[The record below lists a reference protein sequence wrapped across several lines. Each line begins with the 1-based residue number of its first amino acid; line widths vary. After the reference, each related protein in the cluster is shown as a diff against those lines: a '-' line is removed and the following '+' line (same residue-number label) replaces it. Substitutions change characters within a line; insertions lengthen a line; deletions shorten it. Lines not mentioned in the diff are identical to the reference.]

1 MSFVHLHVHSQFSL
15 LKSTVRIDKLFEMAK
30 AGGMPAV
37 ALTDY
42 GNLHGSGEFLEKA
55 KASGVQPIL
64 GLDISVVHG
73 PASEKSTKYPSYGL
87 VLLAKNAQGLQNLHH
102 LVSLAH
108 LEGFYYKPR
117 VDLDMLEKYHEGLI
131 ALSGNHFGGPA
142 RMIQDHRLDAAEEMI
157 QQYVKIFGKDDYY
170 LELIDT
176 GLKIQETINNHL
188 IEFSKKL
195 GVKLIATNDVH
206 YLDQKD
212 SHAHDVM
219 LCIGSGKQLDDPG
232 RLKYQTDEFYFRSA
246 EEMKKKFAG
255 CPEAITNT
263 LEIAEKC
270 KLNIKHEGYHMP
282 RFELPAGQT
291 AESFLEKISREGLND
306 RLAKMFAAEHTDPT
320 SQEEIRKKY
329 FDRLDVELDCISK
342 VGFASYFL
350 IVSDFIYFAKNNGI
364 PVGPG
369 RGSAAGSIVA
379 YATRITDVDP
389 IPYNLLFERFLNPER
404 ISMPDIDVDFCQ
416 YRRDEV
422 IKYVSNKYDGEGVG
436 EKRVAQIC
444 TFGKLQA
451 RAAIRDVGRV
461 MAIPYGDVDRIAK
474 LVPTI
479 LNISLEEAFEQ
490 EPKFA
495 EIRKDPKIDE
505 LLNIA
510 LFLEGMPRHASVH
523 AAGVV
528 ISDEKPLV
536 DHLPLMR
543 GQEGEIVTQWDMKGV
558 EKIGLVKLDF
568 LGLKT
573 LTLLQRAVELI
584 KSSKGKEID
593 LLYIDMKDP
602 KVFELLSRGDTQG
615 IFQLESSGMR
625 DIVTKLKPSSFE
637 DIVALVALYRPGP
650 LGSGMVDD
658 FINRKHGRTPI
669 VYDLPQLE
677 KILKETYGVILYQ
690 EQVMQIA
697 SELASYTLGEADLLR
712 RAMGKK
718 IPEEMAKQKDRFLQG
733 ARKNNIPEGK
743 AQRIFDLM
751 EKFAGYGFNK
761 SHSAAYALI
770 SYQTAYLKTHFPVEF
785 MAACLSIDRSNSD
798 RVVLHLSDCRKQN
811 IDVLPP
817 DINESDLD
825 FRVVD
830 QSIRFGLAA
839 IKNVGDIAIQSVLDT
854 RNKDGKFKDLFD
866 LCKRVEL
873 RQVNKKVLEALIKC
887 GAFDSLQFKRSQL
900 MLNLEKI
907 LEMASKDQKDERV
920 GQSNLFGG
928 SGATKVQMDQAEEWD
943 ESQRLR
949 FEKESVGFYITGHP
963 LLKYQTNI
971 DLFSN
976 SRTSE
981 LIEKRNQSTVRMGGI
996 VSTLKEITTKKGA
1009 RMAFATLEDLQGQTE
1024 VILFPEVY
1032 SQSIEMVKSEQ
1043 PLYLI
1048 GKVDV
1053 GEEQAKVIAEKV
1065 CYLEQAETVFEGK
1078 VHIFIDASN
1087 MQDDDLN
1094 KLKQLMTKHKGTC
1107 CCASYDHRWKIS
1119 DHPIAS
1125 TGLCSSSLHG
1135 VYFRTSN
1142 ADSIFQNPISK
1153 RFGIALA
1160 K

>member
-1 MSFVHLHVHSQFSL
+1 MSFVHLHVHSQYSL
-15 LKSTVRIDKLFEMAK
+15 LKSTVRIEKLFEMAK
-30 AGGMPAV
+30 AQGMPAV

-55 KASGVQPIL
+55 KAYGIQPIL
-64 GLDISVVHG
+64 GVDITVVHG
-73 PASEKSTKYPSYGL
+73 PASEKSTKYPSFGL
-87 VLLAKNAQGLQNLHH
+87 VLLAKDKQGLQNLHH

-117 VDLDMLEKYHEGLI
+117 IDLSMLEKFHEGLI
-131 ALSGNHFGGPA
+131 ALSGNHFGAPA
-142 RMIQDHRLDAAEEMI
+142 KMIQDHRIDTAEEI
-157 QQYVKIFGKDDYY
+157 VQQYANIFGKENYY
-170 LELIDT
+170 LELVDT
-176 GLKIQETINNHL
+176 GLKIQETINGHL
-188 IEFSKKL
+188 IDIAQKV
-195 GVKLIATNDVH
+195 GVKVVATNDVH
-206 YLDQKD
+206 YLNSDDAK
-212 SHAHDVM
+212 AHDVM
-219 LCIGSGKQLDDPG
+219 LCIGSGKQIDDPG
-232 RLKYQTDEFYFRSA
+232 RLKFQTEEFYFRSP
-246 EEMKKKFAG
+246 EEMQKKFAG
-255 CPEAITNT
+255 CPEAIANT
-263 LEIAEKC
+263 LEIAARC
-270 KLNIKHEGYHMP
+270 KLDIKHEGYHMP
-282 RFELPAGQT
+282 RFELPKEKS
-291 AESFLEKISREGLND
+291 AEDFLRELSIQGLND
-306 RLAKMFAAEHTDPT
+306 RLEKMFTSQHTDPAT
-320 SQEEIRKKY
+320 QESIRKKY
-329 FDRLDVELDCISK
+329 FDRLEIELECISK

-350 IVSDFIYFAKNNGI
+350 IVQDFINFAKNNGI

-379 YATRITDVDP
+379 FATRITDVDP

-422 IKYVSNKYDGEGVG
+422 IKYVSNKYDGEGVK

-461 MAIPYGDVDRIAK
+461 LGIPYSDVDRIAK

-490 EPKFA
+490 EPKFG
-495 EIRKDPKIDE
+495 ELRKKDPKIDE
-505 LLNIA
+505 LLSIA
-510 LFLEGMPRHASVH
+510 LFLEGLPRHASVH

-543 GQEGEIVTQWDMKGV
+543 GQENEIVTQWDMKGV

-573 LTLLQRAVELI
+573 LTLLQRAVQLVHESTQ
-584 KSSKGKEID
+584 KDID

-697 SELASYTLGEADLLR
+697 SELASYSLGEADLLR

-733 ARKNNIPEGK
+733 AKKNNIPEGK
-743 AQRIFDLM
+743 AQKIFDLM

-811 IDVLPP
+811 IKVLPP

-825 FRVVD
+825 FKVV
-830 QSIRFGLAA
+830 QSEIRFGLAA
-839 IKNVGDIAIQSVLDT
+839 IKNVGEIAIQSVLEA
-854 RNKDGKFKDLFD
+854 RKKHGNFKDLFD

-887 GAFDSLQFKRSQL
+887 GALDSMKIKRAQW
-900 MLNLEKI
+900 MGNLEKI
-907 LEMASKDQKDERV
+907 LELASKDQRDEKI

-928 SGATKVQMDQAEEWD
+928 STTTAFQMHEFEEWD
-943 ESQRLR
+943 EIQRLR

-963 LLKYQTNI
+963 LLKFQYSI
-971 DLFSN
+971 DLFGN

-981 LIEKRNQSTVRMGGI
+981 LIEKKNQSTVRLGGI
-996 VSTLKEITTKKGA
+996 ISTLKEISTKKGD

-1024 VILFPEVY
+1024 VVMFPEVY
-1032 SQSIEMVKSEQ
+1032 RNSIDMVKSEQ
-1043 PLYLI
+1043 PLYVI

-1053 GEEQAKVIAEKV
+1053 GEEQAKIIAEKV
-1065 CYLEQAETVFEGK
+1065 SYLEQAENVFEGK
-1078 VHIFIDASN
+1078 VHIYMDASN
-1087 MQDDDLN
+1087 MKDNDLDELK
-1094 KLKQLMTKHKGTC
+1094 KLLTKHKGSCNVVLHMSVAGKSQTTLSLPRNFVLRPSM
-1107 CCASYDHRWKIS
+1107 AFISELQTLIPSSKIQ
-1119 DHPIAS
+1119 
-1125 TGLCSSSLHG
+1125 L
-1135 VYFRTSN
+1135 
-1142 ADSIFQNPISK
+1142 Q
-1153 RFGIALA
+1153 
-1160 K
+1160 

>member
-1 MSFVHLHVHSQFSL
+1 
-15 LKSTVRIDKLFEMAK
+15 
-30 AGGMPAV
+30 MPAV

-55 KASGVQPIL
+55 KAFGIQPIL

-73 PASEKSTKYPSYGL
+73 PAAEKSTKYPSYGL
-87 VLLAKNAQGLQNLHH
+87 VLLAKDLQGLQNLHH

-117 VDLDMLEKYHEGLI
+117 IDLDMLQKYHEGLI

-142 RMIQDHRLDAAEEMI
+142 KMIQDHRLDTAEEMI
-157 QQYVKIFGKDDYY
+157 VQYANIFGKENYY

-176 GLKIQETINNHL
+176 GLKIQDTINGHL
-188 IEFSKKL
+188 IDLAKKV
-195 GVKLIATNDVH
+195 GVKVVATNDVH

-232 RLKYQTDEFYFRSA
+232 RLKYQTDEFYFRSV

-255 CPEAITNT
+255 CPEAITNS
-263 LEIAEKC
+263 LEIAERC

-291 AESFLEKISREGLND
+291 AEMFLTELSKTGLEDRLEK
-306 RLAKMFAAEHTDPT
+306 MFIAQSIDP
-320 SQEEIRKKY
+320 SKQDEIHKKY
-329 FDRLDVELDCISK
+329 FDRLDIELDCISK

-350 IVSDFIYFAKNNGI
+350 IVQDFINFAKNNGI

-461 MAIPYGDVDRIAK
+461 LGIPYGDVDRIAK

-479 LNISLEEAFEQ
+479 LNISLQEAFEQ
-490 EPKFA
+490 EPKFG
-495 EIRKDPKIDE
+495 EIRKKDEKIDE

-584 KSSKGKEID
+584 KMSKGKEID
-593 LLYIDMKDP
+593 ILYIDMKDP

-625 DIVTKLKPSSFE
+625 DIVCKLKPSSFE

-697 SELASYTLGEADLLR
+697 SELASYSLGEADLLR

-733 ARKNNIPEGK
+733 ARKNNIPEAK
-743 AQRIFDLM
+743 AQKIFDLM

-811 IDVLPP
+811 IKVLPP

-825 FRVVD
+825 FKVVEEN
-830 QSIRFGLAA
+830 IRFGLAA
-839 IKNVGDIAIQSVLDT
+839 IKNVGEIAIQSVLEA
-854 RNKDGKFKDLFD
+854 RKKDGGFKDLFD

-873 RQVNKKVLEALIKC
+873 RQVNKKVMEALIKC
-887 GAFDSLQFKRSQL
+887 GALDSMKYKRSQL
-900 MLNLEKI
+900 MINLEKV
-907 LEMASKDQKDERV
+907 LDLASKDQKDEKV

-928 SGATKVQMDQAEEWD
+928 GGPTKVQMDDSEEWD
-943 ESQRLR
+943 ETQRLR
-949 FEKESVGFYITGHP
+949 FEKESVGFYISGHP
-963 LLKYQTNI
+963 LLKYQYSI
-971 DLFSN
+971 DLFGN

-981 LIEKRNQSTVRMGGI
+981 LIEKRNQSIVRMAGI
-996 VSTLKEITTKKGA
+996 ISTLKEISTKKGD

-1024 VILFPEVY
+1024 VIMFPEVY
-1032 SQSIEMVKSEQ
+1032 RQSIEMVKSEQ
-1043 PLYLI
+1043 PLYVV

-1087 MQDDDLN
+1087 MKDEDLN
-1094 KLKQLMTKHKGTC
+1094 DLKKLMTKHKGNCYVVLHMTI
-1107 CCASYDHRWKIS
+1107 AGKSQTTLSLPRDYVLRPSMAFISELQNLIPSSKIQ
-1119 DHPIAS
+1119 
-1125 TGLCSSSLHG
+1125 L
-1135 VYFRTSN
+1135 
-1142 ADSIFQNPISK
+1142 Q
-1153 RFGIALA
+1153 
-1160 K
+1160 

>member
-1 MSFVHLHVHSQFSL
+1 MSFVHLHVHSQYSL
-15 LKSTVRIDKLFEMAK
+15 LKSTVRLEKLFEQAK
-30 AGGMPAV
+30 AFQMPAV

-64 GLDISVVHG
+64 GVDISVVHG
-73 PASEKSTKYPSYGL
+73 PAHEKSTKYPSYGL
-87 VLLAKNAQGLQNLHH
+87 VLLAQNEIGLQNLHH
-102 LVSLAH
+102 LVSRAH

-117 VDLDMLEKYHEGLI
+117 IDLDMLKTHHEGLI
-131 ALSGNHFGGPA
+131 ALSGNHFGAPA
-142 RMIQDHRLDAAEEMI
+142 KLIQDHRMDLVEQTINEYAE
-157 QQYVKIFGKDDYY
+157 IFGKDNYY
-170 LELIDT
+170 LELVDT
-176 GLKIQETINNHL
+176 GLKVQQTINEHL
-188 IEFSKKL
+188 IDFSKKL
-195 GVKLIATNDVH
+195 GVKVVAANDVH
-206 YLDQKD
+206 YLNQQDAR
-212 SHAHDVM
+212 AHDIM
-219 LCIGSGKQLDDPG
+219 MCIGSGKQIDDPG
-232 RLKYQTDEFYFRSA
+232 RLKFQTEEFYFRST
-246 EEMKKKFAG
+246 EEMKQKFAH
-255 CPEAITNT
+255 CPEAIENT
-263 LEIAEKC
+263 LEIASRC
-270 KLNIKHEGYHMP
+270 KLNIKREGYYMP
-282 RFELPAGQT
+282 RYELPSGQT
-291 AESFLEKISREGLND
+291 AETYLRELSIKGIEERLEKIITARNIEPE
-306 RLAKMFAAEHTDPT
+306 KQAEF
-320 SQEEIRKKY
+320 RKKY
-329 FDRLDVELDCISK
+329 LDRLELELETINK

-350 IVSDFIYFAKNNGI
+350 IVQDFINFAKNNGI

-422 IKYVSNKYDGEGVG
+422 IKYVSNKYDGQGVG

-451 RAAIRDVGRV
+451 RAVIRDVGRV
-461 MAIPYGDVDRIAK
+461 LGMQYGDVDRIAK

-490 EPKFA
+490 EPKFN
-495 EIRKDPKIDE
+495 ELRKKDQQIDD
-505 LLNIA
+505 LLSVA

-536 DHLPLMR
+536 NHLPLMR
-543 GQEGEIVTQWDMKGV
+543 GQEDEIVTQWDMKGV

-573 LTLLQRAVELI
+573 LTLLQRAVDLVKE
-584 KSSKGKEID
+584 STGKVID
-593 LLYIDMKDP
+593 LLYIDMTDK
-602 KVFELLSRGDTQG
+602 KVFELLSRGETQG

-669 VYDLPQLE
+669 VYDVPQLE

-718 IPEEMAKQKDRFLQG
+718 IPEEMAKQKDRFLTG

-743 AQRIFDLM
+743 AQKIFDLM

-770 SYQTAYLKTHFPVEF
+770 SYQTAYLKAHHPIEF
-785 MAACLSIDRSNSD
+785 MAACLSIDRANSD

-811 IDVLPP
+811 IEVLPP
-817 DINESDLD
+817 DINESELD
-825 FRVVD
+825 FKVVGD
-830 QSIRFGLAA
+830 KIRFGLAA
-839 IKNVGDIAIQSVLDT
+839 VKNVGEIAIQSMIAARTKSGPFIDM
-854 RNKDGKFKDLFD
+854 FD

-887 GAFDSLQFKRSQL
+887 GALDSMKVKRSQW
-900 MLNLEKI
+900 MANLEKI
-907 LEMASKDQKDERV
+907 LEMASKDQRDEKI
-920 GQSNLFGG
+920 GQNSLFGA
-928 SGATKVQMDQAEEWD
+928 SGTTKVQLDEAMDWD

-949 FEKESVGFYITGHP
+949 FEKESVGFYISGHP
-963 LLKYQTNI
+963 LLKYQSRI
-971 DLFSN
+971 DMFGN

-981 LIEKRNQSTVRMGGI
+981 LIEKRNQSTVRLGGMI
-996 VSTLKEITTKKGA
+996 STLKEISTKKGD

-1024 VILFPEVY
+1024 LVIFPEVY
-1032 SQSIEMVKSEQ
+1032 RQNIELIKSEQ
-1043 PLYLI
+1043 PLFVI
-1048 GKVDV
+1048 GKVDIS
-1053 GEEQAKVIAEKV
+1053 EEQAKIIAEKV
-1065 CYLEQAETVFEGK
+1065 SYLEQAENVFEGK
-1078 VHIFIDASN
+1078 VHIFFEAEN
-1087 MQDDDLN
+1087 MKDDDLN
-1094 KLKQLMTKHKGTC
+1094 QMKNLLTRHKGSC
-1107 CCASYDHRWKIS
+1107 SVVLHMN
-1119 DHPIAS
+1119 
-1125 TGLCSSSLHG
+1125 TGKSNTTLSLPREYVLKPSQDFITELRTLIPSSRIQL
-1135 VYFRTSN
+1135 
-1142 ADSIFQNPISK
+1142 Q
-1153 RFGIALA
+1153 
-1160 K
+1160 

>member
-1 MSFVHLHVHSQFSL
+1 MSFVHLHVHSQYSL
-15 LKSTVRIDKLFEMAK
+15 LKSTVRFETLLEAAK
-30 AGGMPAV
+30 AQNMPAV
-37 ALTDY
+37 AMTDY

-55 KASGVQPIL
+55 KSFGVQPIF
-64 GLDISVVHG
+64 GVDITVVHG
-73 PASEKSTKYPSYGL
+73 PAHEKSTKYPSFAL
-87 VLLAKNAQGLQNLHH
+87 VLLAQNKQGLQNLHH

-117 VDLDMLEKYHEGLI
+117 IDFSMLEKFHEGLI
-131 ALSGNHFGGPA
+131 ALSGNHFGAPA
-142 RMIQDHRLDAAEEMI
+142 KMIQDYRIDLAEETI
-157 QQYVKIFGKDDYY
+157 VQYANLFGKENYF

-176 GLKIQETINNHL
+176 GLKVQQTINDEL
-188 IEFSKKL
+188 IKLSKKI
-195 GVKLIATNDVH
+195 GVGVVATNDVH
-206 YLDQKD
+206 YMNPQDAK
-212 SHAHDVM
+212 AHDVM
-219 LCIGSGKQLDDPG
+219 LCVGSGKQIDDPG
-232 RLKYQTDEFYFRSA
+232 RLKFQTEEFYFRSA
-246 EEMKKKFAG
+246 DEMKAKFAH
-255 CPEAITNT
+255 CPEAINNT
-263 LEIAEKC
+263 LSIAERC
-270 KLNIKHEGYHMP
+270 KFEIKYQGYHMP
-282 RFELPAGQT
+282 RYELPKGTT
-291 AESFLEKISREGLND
+291 AEDHLADLSKKGLAD
-306 RLAKMFAAEHTDPT
+306 RLQKMFVAENTPADK
-320 SQEEIRKKY
+320 QEAIQKKY
-329 FDRLDVELDCISK
+329 TERLELELETINK

-350 IVSDFIYFAKNNGI
+350 IVQDFINFAKNNGI

-379 YATRITDVDP
+379 FATRITDVDP

-422 IKYVSNKYDGEGVG
+422 IKYVSNKYDGEGVE

-444 TFGKLQA
+444 TFGKMQA

-461 MAIPYGDVDRIAK
+461 LGIPYGDVDRIAK

-490 EPKFA
+490 EPKFN
-495 EIRKDPKIDE
+495 ELRKKDQQIDE
-505 LLNIA
+505 LLSIA
-510 LFLEGMPRHASVH
+510 LFLEGLPRHASVH

-536 DHLPLMR
+536 DHLPLMK

-573 LTLLQRAVELI
+573 LTLLQRAVQLI
-584 KSSKGKEID
+584 QEAKRQDID
-593 LLYIDMKDP
+593 LLYINMKDP
-602 KVFELLSRGDTQG
+602 KVFELLSRGETQG

-733 ARKNNIPEGK
+733 ARKNQIPEGK
-743 AQRIFDLM
+743 AQKIFDLM

-770 SYQTAYLKTHFPVEF
+770 SYQTAYLKAHFPVEF

-811 IDVLPP
+811 IKVLPP

-825 FRVVD
+825 FKVVD
-830 QSIRFGLAA
+830 NNIRFGLAA
-839 IKNVGDIAIQSVLDT
+839 IKNVGEIAINSVIQA
-854 RNKDGKFKDLFD
+854 RNKNGPFADLFD

-887 GAFDSLQFKRSQL
+887 GALDSMKSPRATW
-900 MLNLEKI
+900 MGNLEKI
-907 LEMASKDQKDERV
+907 LELASKDQRDEKV

-928 SGATKVQMDQAEEWD
+928 GGPTKVQIDKIEEWD

-949 FEKESVGFYITGHP
+949 FEKESVGFYISGHP
-963 LLKYQTNI
+963 LLKYQSSM

-981 LIEKRNQSTVRMGGI
+981 LIEKKNQSTVRMGGI
-996 VSTLKEITTKKGA
+996 ISTLKEISTKKGD

-1024 VILFPEVY
+1024 LIIFPEVY
-1032 SQSIEMVKSEQ
+1032 RQSIELVKSEQ
-1043 PLYLI
+1043 PLYII

-1053 GEEQAKVIAEKV
+1053 GEEQAKIIAEKV
-1065 CYLEQAETVFEGK
+1065 CYLEQADTVFEGK
-1078 VHIFIDASN
+1078 VHIHIDASN
-1087 MQDDDLN
+1087 MSDEDLS
-1094 KLKQLMTKHKGTC
+1094 KLKQLLSRHKGSCYVVLHMTI
-1107 CCASYDHRWKIS
+1107 AGKSQTTLSLPRDYVLRPSQAFITELQSLIPNSKI
-1119 DHPIAS
+1119 H
-1125 TGLCSSSLHG
+1125 L
-1135 VYFRTSN
+1135 
-1142 ADSIFQNPISK
+1142 Q
-1153 RFGIALA
+1153 
-1160 K
+1160 

>member
-1 MSFVHLHVHSQFSL
+1 MSFVHLHVHSQYSL
-15 LKSTVRIDKLFEMAK
+15 LKSTVRFEKLFEMAK
-30 AGGMPAV
+30 ANQMPAV

-55 KASGVQPIL
+55 KAAGVQPIL
-64 GLDISVVHG
+64 GVDITVVHG
-73 PASEKSTKYPSYGL
+73 PAAEKSTKYPSFGL
-87 VLLAKNAQGLQNLHH
+87 VLLVKDLQGLQNLHH

-117 VDLDMLEKYHEGLI
+117 VDLEMLQKHHEGLI

-142 RMIQDHRLDAAEEMI
+142 KMIQDHRLDLAESMI
-157 QQYVKIFGKDDYY
+157 SDYANLFGKENYY

-176 GLKIQETINNHL
+176 GLKVQQTINQQL
-188 IEFSKKL
+188 LDLSKKL
-195 GVKLIATNDVH
+195 DVKVVATNDVH
-206 YLDQKD
+206 YLDQQD
-212 SHAHDVM
+212 ARAHDIM
-219 LCIGSGKQLDDPG
+219 MCIGSGKQLDDPG
-232 RLKYQTDEFYFRSA
+232 RLKFQTEEFYFRST
-246 EEMKKKFAG
+246 EEMKQKFSH
-255 CPEAITNT
+255 CPEAIENT
-263 LEIAEKC
+263 LEIANRC

-282 RFELPAGQT
+282 RYELPEGQT
-291 AESFLEKISREGLND
+291 AETYLKEISNKGLEDRLEKIFTSRKVEP
-306 RLAKMFAAEHTDPT
+306 AAQPEL
-320 SQEEIRKKY
+320 RKKY
-329 FDRLDVELDCISK
+329 FDRLDLELGTINK

-350 IVSDFIYFAKNNGI
+350 IVQDFINFAKNNGI

-416 YRRDEV
+416 ERRDEV

-444 TFGKLQA
+444 TFGKMQA

-461 MAIPYGDVDRIAK
+461 LAIPYGDVDRIAK
-474 LVPTI
+474 LVPGI

-490 EPKFA
+490 EPKFN
-495 EIRKDPKIDE
+495 ELRNKDPKVDD
-505 LLNIA
+505 LLSVA
-510 LFLEGMPRHASVH
+510 LFLEGLPRHASVH

-536 DHLPLMR
+536 SHLPLMR
-543 GQEGEIVTQWDMKGV
+543 GQEDEIVTQWDMKGV

-584 KSSKGKEID
+584 KQSTGNVID
-593 LLYIDMKDP
+593 LLYIDMTDQ
-602 KVFELLSRGDTQG
+602 KVFELLSRAETMG
-615 IFQLESSGMR
+615 IFQLESSGLR
-625 DIVTKLKPSSFE
+625 DILAKLKPTSFE
-637 DIVALVALYRPGP
+637 DIIALVALYRPGP

-658 FINRKHGRTPI
+658 FINRKHGRTPVI
-669 VYDLPQLE
+669 YDLPQLE

-718 IPEEMAKQKDRFLQG
+718 IPEEMAAQKDRFLAG
-733 ARKNNIPEGK
+733 ARKNKINEGK
-743 AQRIFDLM
+743 AQKIFDLM

-770 SYQTAYLKTHFPVEF
+770 SYQTAYLKAHYPVEF
-785 MAACLSIDRSNSD
+785 MAACLSIDRGNSD
-798 RVVLHLSDCRKQN
+798 RVTLHLSDCRKQN
-811 IDVLPP
+811 IKVLPP

-825 FRVVD
+825 FKVIEN
-830 QSIRFGLAA
+830 QIRFGLAA
-839 IKNVGDIAIQSVLDT
+839 IKNVGEIAIQSVLVA
-854 RNKDGKFKDLFD
+854 REKNGPFKDLFD

-873 RQVNKKVLEALIKC
+873 RQVNKKVLEGLIKC
-887 GAFDSLQFKRSQL
+887 GALDSMNPKRARW
-900 MLNLEKI
+900 MANLEKI
-907 LEMASKDQKDERV
+907 LELASKDQKDEKS

-928 SGATKVQMDQAEEWD
+928 ASATTKVQLDEVPDWD
-943 ESQRLR
+943 EAERLR
-949 FEKESVGFYITGHP
+949 FEKESVGFYISGHP
-963 LLKYQTNI
+963 LLKYQSRI
-971 DLFSN
+971 DLFGN

-981 LIEKRNQSTVRMGGI
+981 LVDKKNQSTVRLGGI
-996 VSTLKEITTKKGA
+996 ISTLKEISTKKGD

-1024 VILFPEVY
+1024 VVIFPEVY
-1032 SQSIEMVKSEQ
+1032 RQNIELIKSEL
-1043 PLYLI
+1043 PLYII

-1053 GEEQAKVIAEKV
+1053 SEEQAKIIAEKV
-1065 CYLEQAETVFEGK
+1065 SYLEQAESVFEGK
-1078 VHIFIDASN
+1078 VHIFIEAAN
-1087 MQDDDLN
+1087 MNDED
-1094 KLKQLMTKHKGTC
+1094 LKQMKTLLTKYKGNC
-1107 CCASYDHRWKIS
+1107 GVVLHMN
-1119 DHPIAS
+1119 IAGKS
-1125 TGLCSSSLHG
+1125 NTTLSLPRDY
-1135 VYFRTSN
+1135 VLRPSQDFLTELKTLIPTSR
-1142 ADSIFQNPISK
+1142 IQ
-1153 RFGIALA
+1153 LQ
-1160 K
+1160 